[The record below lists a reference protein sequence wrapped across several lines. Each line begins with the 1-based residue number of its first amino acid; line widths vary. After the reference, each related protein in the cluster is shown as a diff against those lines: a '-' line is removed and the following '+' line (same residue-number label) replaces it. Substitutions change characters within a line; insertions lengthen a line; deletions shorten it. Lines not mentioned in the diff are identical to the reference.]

1 MDKSAFIG
9 GFMGAFAFYV
19 LEEMYYRFIWK
30 KSDEESFWESRQ
42 FEDSLEKA
50 DDLCVVGYTF
60 QRNEIIYKKISQ
72 KKWLAEIL
80 TPDDNQFETGCE
92 LTIEN
97 YIYKKNGEKSWTIER
112 VAADSRLIEEM
123 IFL

>member
-1 MDKSAFIG
+1 MNESAFIG
-9 GFMGAFAFYV
+9 GFLGAFAFNALYV
-19 LEEMYYRFIWK
+19 FIDRFACC
-30 KSDEESFWESRQ
+30 DEEEEEAFWESHQ

-50 DDLCVVGYTF
+50 DDLCDVGYTF

-80 TPDDNQFETGCE
+80 TPGDDQFKIGCE

-97 YIYKKNGEKSWTIER
+97 YIYKKMVKSLG
-112 VAADSRLIEEM
+112 RLKEYDLSIKWPV
-123 IFL
+123 LR

>member
-1 MDKSAFIG
+1 MNKSAFIG
-9 GFMGAFAFYV
+9 GFMGSLTFWGWLYIYF
-19 LEEMYYRFIWK
+19 RFIHK
-30 KSDEESFWESRQ
+30 KSDEEEEESFWESRQ

-50 DDLCVVGYTF
+50 DDLCEVGYNF

-97 YIYKKNGEKSWTIER
+97 YVYTKIGEKCWTIER
-112 VAADSRLIEEM
+112 AD
-123 IFL
+123 